1 MIRDFLHGAG
11 LPFRA
16 LQLIAK
22 TPRLLG
28 LSFLCAALASLAL
41 VAATWLAWRGGGAL
55 ADALISG
62 DSGWAHAAS
71 LGVHVLLS
79 VALFAVGALTLPNLI
94 LAPVQDPLSEA
105 TERALGDPATAPSGF
120 IRGTLISLR
129 HTLVRLALMLLGLA
143 VLFPLNFVPVA
154 GSALWFVLS
163 TLWSAFWLSAEYLS
177 GPMARHH
184 RRFREVLGA
193 LKKRPGATFGFGLA
207 LWVLLW
213 LPVVNCFLMPLAVVA
228 GTLLYREAA

>member
-1 MIRDFLHGAG
+1 MIRDFLHGAA
-11 LPFRA
+11 LLFRA
-16 LQLIAK
+16 FQLIAK

-28 LSFLCAALASLAL
+28 LSLLCAALASVALLASG
-41 VAATWLAWRGGGAL
+41 WLAWSGAGAL
-55 ADALISG
+55 ASALISG

-71 LGVHVLLS
+71 VGLHLLLTIP
-79 VALFAVGALTLPNLI
+79 LFAAGALTLPNLL

-105 TERALGDPATAPSGF
+105 TERALGETAVAPSGF
-120 IRGTLISLR
+120 VRGTLISLR
-129 HTLVRLALMLLGLA
+129 HTLVRLALMLIGFA
-143 VLFPLNFVPVA
+143 VLFPLNFIPAA
-154 GSALWFVLS
+154 GSVVWVVVS

-184 RRFREVLGA
+184 RRFREVLA
-193 LKKRPGATFGFGLA
+193 TLKKRPGATFGFGLA
-207 LWVLLW
+207 LWLLLW